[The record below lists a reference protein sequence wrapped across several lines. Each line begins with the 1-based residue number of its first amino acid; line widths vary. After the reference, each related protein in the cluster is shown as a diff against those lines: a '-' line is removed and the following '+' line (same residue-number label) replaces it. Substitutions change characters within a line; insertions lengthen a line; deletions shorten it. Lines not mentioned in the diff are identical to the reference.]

1 MIHESKLIDESQ
13 EDIKGNLNTKKN
25 QLEVRFSQGE
35 DDLSQYLNDGWMILK
50 KYSEE
55 KICTWRSFPDTKGCD
70 MEKDKGCKITKP
82 DNIGE
87 EKIYLLQ
94 S

>member
-25 QLEVRFSQGE
+25 QLEVRFSEGE

-50 KYSEE
+50 K
-55 KICTWRSFPDTKGCD
+55 KILKRKYVHGGHFLIQKVVIWKKIKGVR
-70 MEKDKGCKITKP
+70 
-82 DNIGE
+82 
-87 EKIYLLQ
+87 
-94 S
+94 